1 MLLLFTFITGFY
13 CAKSFT
19 AVHDITASD
28 STPLGLTLDR
38 SPLRDVGVAAV
49 TIFDVATI
57 VLWKLH

>member
-1 MLLLFTFITGFY
+1 MLRLFSFITGFH

-19 AVHDITASD
+19 AVYDITASD
-28 STPLGLTLDR
+28 FIPLGLTLDR
-38 SPLRDVGVAAV
+38 SPLGDVGVAAV

>member
-1 MLLLFTFITGFY
+1 MLLLFTFISGFH

-28 STPLGLTLDR
+28 STPQGLTLDR